1 MKLLAAWQ
9 VTSNQIHNHIERENE
24 RNAFHDNVR
33 FSNKSNRQ
41 AHIAPCSCSCSS
53 STVFI
58 DFMFGAISIKRNWR
72 TCPTQS
78 SNGGK
83 GSNRSVWNNW
93 RAMHECDD
101 QWSWFV
107 DCCLRAYWSL
117 PLFCLRMSACVCVL
131 CARVRIF
138 QTVYL
143 ISVDL
148 SSSIILLGASV
159 QLSATEICQAHAME
173 NGMDNWIT
181 FAISLT
187 CSQTRTEGETSKLFY
202 CDRLDKL
209 FPIPCERTI
218 NGYIG

>member
-1 MKLLAAWQ
+1 MVWFDRNMPLRKCLLVRCARQRNNFNKFVYGMKLLAAWQ
-9 VTSNQIHNHIERENE
+9 PTSNQIHNHIERENE

-58 DFMFGAISIKRNWR
+58 GFMFGAISMKRNWR

-107 DCCLRAYWSL
+107 DCCLRAYWLL
-117 PLFCLRMSACVCVL
+117 PLFCLRMSACVCVCVVCSSPYIPNSL
-131 CARVRIF
+131 SHISGFVFVHYSFRSKCAAVGNRN
-138 QTVYL
+138 
-143 ISVDL
+143 L
-148 SSSIILLGASV
+148 SGA
-159 QLSATEICQAHAME
+159 C
-173 NGMDNWIT
+173 NGKWH
-181 FAISLT
+181 
-187 CSQTRTEGETSKLFY
+187 G
-202 CDRLDKL
+202 
-209 FPIPCERTI
+209 
-218 NGYIG
+218 